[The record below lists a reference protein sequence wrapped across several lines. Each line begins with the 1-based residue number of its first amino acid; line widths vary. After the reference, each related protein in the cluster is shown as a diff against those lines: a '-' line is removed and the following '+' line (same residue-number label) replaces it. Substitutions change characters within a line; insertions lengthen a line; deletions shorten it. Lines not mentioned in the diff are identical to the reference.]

1 MKTRIIV
8 LTLVFILLLTPFALA
23 GVDKAVVKSIDFE
36 RQGEETLVRITVELY
51 SNGEGEAYLEAI
63 ANYDGKDY
71 TTMPLRM
78 PCSFP
83 YQTFTFLLRKSD
95 FRRVDFT
102 QGIEQELPELVEE
115 KNVVVYVYG
124 KKITSPEDRGTEDV
138 KSELARR
145 GYALREV
152 LAKGTKTLKWGSKK

>member
-1 MKTRIIV
+1 MRTGIIV

-78 PCSFP
+78 LCAFP
-83 YQTFTFLLRKSD
+83 Y
-95 FRRVDFT
+95 RRSPFFC
-102 QGIEQELPELVEE
+102 E
-115 KNVVVYVYG
+115 KAIFVG
-124 KKITSPEDRGTEDV
+124 WTSP
-138 KSELARR
+138 KELSRNFPSWWKKRMWWLTSMGRR
-145 GYALREV
+145 LPHLRTAEPR
-152 LAKGTKTLKWGSKK
+152 T